1 MIWELLSEGQ
11 KEEVKEVVR
20 SSGFEIGDVYVQR
33 GENTKE
39 PLVLDSE
46 GNLVDGIQE
55 IIEEIYLRDL
65 VND

>member
-1 MIWELLSEGQ
+1 MIWELLSENQ
-11 KEEVKEVVR
+11 KEEVKGIVR
-20 SSGFEIGDVYVQR
+20 SYGCEIGDVYVQR

-39 PLVLDSE
+39 PMVFDSE

-55 IIEEIYLRDL
+55 IIEEIYLRGL